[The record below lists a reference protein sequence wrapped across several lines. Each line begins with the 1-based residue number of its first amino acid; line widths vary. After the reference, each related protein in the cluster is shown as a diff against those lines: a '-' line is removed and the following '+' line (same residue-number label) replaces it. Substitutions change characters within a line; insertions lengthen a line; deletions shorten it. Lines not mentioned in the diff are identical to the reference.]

1 MKQYMPSLTD
11 WLFPAFTQ
19 SLQSAIAKVSKL
31 SENQEYLAEKLTKS
45 GYFSLFNPQIERN
58 IREKL

>member
-1 MKQYMPSLTD
+1 MPS
-11 WLFPAFTQ
+11 WLHGS
-19 SLQSAIAKVSKL
+19 SLFYTEPPSSIAKVQKL

-45 GYFSLFNPQIERN
+45 GYFSLFNSKIERN